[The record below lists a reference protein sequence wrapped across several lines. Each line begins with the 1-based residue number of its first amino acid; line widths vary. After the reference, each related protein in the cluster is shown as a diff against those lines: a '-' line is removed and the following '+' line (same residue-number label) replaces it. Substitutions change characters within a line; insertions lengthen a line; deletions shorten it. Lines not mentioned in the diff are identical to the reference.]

1 MEALMSQIGE
11 QQPGINVRERHAGE
25 LQDVVSRYLPVL
37 YSRAYR
43 YLDDAHDAEDAV
55 QDAFL
60 SAYKHLDQFKATAKM
75 TTWLTAI
82 VTNSALTQ
90 LRRRP
95 RQPHVSLDE
104 RLNEEQDYF
113 LSDTL
118 ADARPNPEDECASSE
133 SHGFLLQFLSELSPS
148 LQQAI
153 QLRYLDGLSISEAAR
168 ILEVPVATMKA
179 RLWRARGQL
188 KRMMRELRREDHKDE
203 L

>member
-1 MEALMSQIGE
+1 MEALVSQIGE

-25 LQDVVSRYLPVL
+25 LQDVVSRYLPML

-95 RQPHVSLDE
+95 RHSHVSLDE

>member
-1 MEALMSQIGE
+1 VELRPSHIRDEHNPAIMTHLASI
-11 QQPGINVRERHAGE
+11 RD
-25 LQDVVSRYLPVL
+25 LQDAVSRHLPTL
-37 YSRAYR
+37 RSRAYR
-43 YLDDAHDAEDAV
+43 YVGNAHDAEDAV
-55 QDAFL
+55 QDALL

-75 TTWLTAI
+75 TTWLTTI

-95 RQPHVSLDE
+95 RHSHVSLNE
-104 RLNEEQDYF
+104 KLNGEQDYF

-133 SHGFLLQFLSELSPS
+133 SHGFLMQFLSELSPS

-168 ILEVPVATMKA
+168 ILEVPAATMKA
-179 RLWRARGQL
+179 RLWRARVQL
-188 KRMMRELRREDHKDE
+188 KRKMNGL
-203 L
+203 